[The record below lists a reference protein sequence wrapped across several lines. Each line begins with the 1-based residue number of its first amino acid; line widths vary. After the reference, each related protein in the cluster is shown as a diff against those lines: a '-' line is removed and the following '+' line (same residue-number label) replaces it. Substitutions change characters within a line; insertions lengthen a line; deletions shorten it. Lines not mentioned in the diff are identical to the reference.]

1 MAPDGLFLA
10 QMLMSFN
17 VARVAA
23 CLRPLSPEPF
33 GSWAEPLKMETFHSR
48 QIPRSF
54 LVGTA
59 DMVTPPGDSSW
70 HSRMSSR
77 LGTFRLGQMAGSHEA
92 IFTNP
97 VELADK
103 LIEAGRD

>member
-1 MAPDGLFLA
+1 VSQRAYG
-10 QMLMSFN
+10 Q
-17 VARVAA
+17 
-23 CLRPLSPEPF
+23 LSPEPF

-70 HSRMSSR
+70 HPRMSSR
-77 LGTFRLGQMAGSHEA
+77 LGTFRLVQMAGSHEA